1 MENIIK
7 IKVVMECTEQ
17 TAFDFFIKNELLEGW
32 LTEKADVEPIIG
44 GKYELYWEPEN
55 RENNSTIGCRIT
67 GFEKGKFISFDWKGP
82 IQFNP
87 FMNSA
92 DPLTHVIVFF
102 SPHNTIPNNTV
113 IHLFHTGWK
122 EGLEWEKAR
131 NYFENAW
138 TNALKGLQE
147 KIKNK
152 ILP

>member
-7 IKVVMECTEQ
+7 IREELDCKVDL
-17 TAFDFFIKNELLEGW
+17 AFDMFTKNELLERW
-32 LTEKADVEPIIG
+32 LTEKAEIILKVG

-55 RENNSTIGCRIT
+55 REKNSTIGCKIT
-67 GFEKGKFISFDWKGP
+67 GIEKVKFVSFDWKGP
-82 IQFNP
+82 VQFKS

-92 DPLTHVIVFF
+92 DPLTHVIIFF
-102 SPHNTIPNNTV
+102 SPHDTTPNKTV
-113 IHLFHTGWK
+113 VHLFHTGWR

-131 NYFENAW
+131 NYFEKAW

-147 KIKNK
+147 KIINK